1 MDNDQAMETTWYL
14 FNFPPNPPSKMI
26 QSSMSLTK
34 LNSLLSVTHST
45 ILVSMWL
52 CLASFISL
60 NSARAQSIDF
70 RKQIQP
76 ILSEHCWQCHGVDES
91 TREGNLRLD
100 IRESAIAGGESSKL
114 AIVAGK
120 ASESEMV
127 HRILSDDPDQVM
139 PPPSLQ
145 KPLTKEQIEL
155 LQRWIDQGA
164 QYDKHW
170 AFIPPT
176 RSEVDLSQPIHGRKV
191 NHAIDWLVSDTLHKK
206 GWPST
211 AQAKPWELCRR
222 VYLDLIGIPP
232 TPEQVDA
239 FQTEGL
245 SATVDKLLADDRFAE
260 KWARPWLDVARYSDT
275 NGYEKDLQRDQWA
288 WRDWV
293 LDAIAKD
300 MPYDQFIIEQI
311 AGDLLP
317 SATQEQVIATGFL
330 RNSMINEEGAIV
342 AEQFRMVEMFDRID
356 CIGKGILGISLQ
368 CAQCHTHKFDPITH
382 DEYYGMFAFL
392 NNTFESR
399 SWVYTPE
406 QLNVIKEV
414 RDGIAASVAQYKEA
428 NPDWQAN
435 FQAWKEQ
442 LLGSRPKW
450 TALRAE
456 LLETV
461 SGLNHP
467 VQEAD
472 DSILM
477 VGHHSN
483 DIFMIAPATLPT
495 ITGIQFEVLTHGE
508 LPFRGPGRSNVGM
521 FDLREIEL
529 FVQKPGSSEWE
540 KQKFS
545 AATADFSNAE
555 EKSADGKN
563 SSGPVAN
570 LIDGKD
576 ETVWKSDR
584 GLGRRNQSSVVVL
597 QLEKPLE
604 NLQDHKLKVVWRQGE
619 MIGCCRISVT
629 DTPTPSAPAINHDAI
644 LSMIESPEISDIAF
658 QAWMLTRE
666 DAKQQTLAIEN
677 HWKRFPSAKT
687 SVLHMTERDPRK
699 ARVTYTLKRGNWDQL
714 DRPIEPQL
722 LTSFHPALKTP
733 EPARL
738 RLARWLVDKQ
748 NPLTARVAV
757 NRVWQEIFGQGL
769 VETSED
775 FGTRAPVPEYQG
787 VLDTL
792 AVEFMDSD
800 WSLKKLVR
808 SIVLSDTYQRS
819 SHATNMMLELDPKN
833 RWLTRGPRFRC
844 DAETV
849 RDMVLS
855 ISGLMHHKLGGPSV
869 IPPVPQNVLDYNYVY
884 PGYWKAAE
892 GPERY
897 RRAIYMFRKRSMPDP
912 VLSSFDAPNGDAAC
926 ARRIRSNTPLAA
938 LTSLNEPVFVEAANG
953 FAMRLLREAPTS
965 DVDRIEKAYK
975 LATCRSVTAEEK
987 TQLLKFLEQQRKRL
1001 AEGWL
1006 NPREILTGDPG
1017 KLKELPEGITPQDAA
1032 AWTLAARILLNLDE
1046 TLSKQ

>member
-1 MDNDQAMETTWYL
+1 
-14 FNFPPNPPSKMI
+14 
-26 QSSMSLTK
+26 
-34 LNSLLSVTHST
+34 
-45 ILVSMWL
+45 
-52 CLASFISL
+52 
-60 NSARAQSIDF
+60 
-70 RKQIQP
+70 
-76 ILSEHCWQCHGVDES
+76 
-91 TREGNLRLD
+91 
-100 IRESAIAGGESSKL
+100 
-114 AIVAGK
+114 
-120 ASESEMV
+120 
-127 HRILSDDPDQVM
+127 
-139 PPPSLQ
+139 
-145 KPLTKEQIEL
+145 
-155 LQRWIDQGA
+155 
-164 QYDKHW
+164 
-170 AFIPPT
+170 
-176 RSEVDLSQPIHGRKV
+176 
-191 NHAIDWLVSDTLHKK
+191 
-206 GWPST
+206 
-211 AQAKPWELCRR
+211 
-222 VYLDLIGIPP
+222 
-232 TPEQVDA
+232 
-239 FQTEGL
+239 
-245 SATVDKLLADDRFAE
+245 
-260 KWARPWLDVARYSDT
+260 
-275 NGYEKDLQRDQWA
+275 
-288 WRDWV
+288 
-293 LDAIAKD
+293 
-300 MPYDQFIIEQI
+300 
-311 AGDLLP
+311 
-317 SATQEQVIATGFL
+317 
-330 RNSMINEEGAIV
+330 
-342 AEQFRMVEMFDRID
+342 
-356 CIGKGILGISLQ
+356 
-368 CAQCHTHKFDPITH
+368 
-382 DEYYGMFAFL
+382 
-392 NNTFESR
+392 
-399 SWVYTPE
+399 
-406 QLNVIKEV
+406 
-414 RDGIAASVAQYKEA
+414 
-428 NPDWQAN
+428 
-435 FQAWKEQ
+435 
-442 LLGSRPKW
+442 
-450 TALRAE
+450 AE
-456 LLETV
+456 LLETI

-467 VQEAD
+467 VQESD

-477 VGHHSN
+477 VGHHSG

-545 AATADFSNAE
+545 AASADFSNPE

-604 NLQDHKLKVVWRQGE
+604 NLQDHKLKFVWRQGE

-629 DTPTPSAPAINHDAI
+629 DTPTPSAPAIDHDAI
-644 LSMIESPEISDIAF
+644 LSMIESPEISEKAF
-658 QAWMLTRE
+658 QAWMATRE
-666 DAKQQTLAIEN
+666 DAKDQNLAMEN

-687 SVLHMTERDPRK
+687 SVLHMSERDARK
-699 ARVTYTLKRGNWDQL
+699 ARVTYTLKRGNWDQP
-714 DRPIEPQL
+714 DRPTEPQL
-722 LTSFHPALKTP
+722 LGSFHPPVQTP

-748 NPLTARVAV
+748 NPLTSRVAV

-787 VLDTL
+787 ILDTL
-792 AVEFMDSD
+792 AVEFMDSN

-849 RDMVLS
+849 RDIVLS

-897 RRAIYMFRKRSMPDP
+897 RRALYMFRKRSMPDP

-938 LTSLNEPVFVEAANG
+938 LTGLNEPIFVEAANG
-953 FAMRLLREAPTS
+953 FAMRILRESPAS
-965 DVDRIEKAYK
+965 DLERIEKAYK
-975 LATCRSVTAEEK
+975 IATSRSATAEEK
-987 TQLLKFLEQQRKRL
+987 SQLIKFIEQQRKRL
-1001 AEGWL
+1001 ADGWL
-1006 NPREILTGDPG
+1006 NPREILSGDPG
-1017 KLKELPEGITPQDAA
+1017 KLKELPEGTTPQDAA
-1032 AWTLAARILLNLDE
+1032 AWTLAARVLLNLDE